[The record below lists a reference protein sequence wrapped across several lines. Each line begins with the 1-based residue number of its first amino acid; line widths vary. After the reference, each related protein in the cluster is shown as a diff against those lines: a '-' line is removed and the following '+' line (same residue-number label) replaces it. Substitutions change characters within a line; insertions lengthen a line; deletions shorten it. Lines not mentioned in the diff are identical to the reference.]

1 MKTSSNFL
9 WQLIHSLS
17 GSEKLFF
24 TRNFLP
30 DQSRSALYKKLFDAI
45 ARQREFDETALLKKF
60 HPALT
65 KKNLAFQKHY
75 LQQLICKAL
84 IEYDSRDNPP
94 QELYNQVQLVRIYR
108 KKGLLD
114 EAHATWKKAM
124 HKARQT
130 ESFALLNILKSEFEK
145 MILFSSTHTRY
156 DELHSLFKGSM
167 ISYPEYADLITLRD
181 IYTEVILL
189 KRIAHY
195 DIDQTLKEKIT
206 GLLRQTE
213 SYTGAGKSSSFWLR
227 YYYSI
232 NKATL
237 LYLLNHIGESFR
249 ILKSLLEDWK
259 KKLSFIST
267 HAEHYVELMYMINYT
282 GILQGEYQYVS
293 DAFQDPCNELIREP
307 LQRANFEAT
316 KYLALN
322 KIYNKTARYQEV
334 DKLVRFMK
342 LRYVQWEPL
351 LNADMNRTVNLSLGI
366 GSFVLEQY
374 DDALYFT
381 KRAVTYFRDGT
392 REEHMSVA
400 QVLLLLITYSLN
412 NPRLFDAQYRN
423 TYTYFYKRKK
433 KHPFETAL
441 VQCLHRSFYM
451 TDNKSKIQEYQ
462 KALAIFEENRDDVVQ
477 QMTFAI
483 FNYPGWLQSK
493 AQRVSYRRYVENKL
507 KEPVTV

>member
-1 MKTSSNFL
+1 LKTSSNFL

-17 GSEKLFF
+17 SNEKLFF

-30 DQSRSALYKKLFDAI
+30 DKSHSALYKKLFDAI
-45 ARQREFDETALLKKF
+45 SRQREFDEPAILKKF
-60 HPALT
+60 HPDLN

-75 LQQLICKAL
+75 LQQLICKSL
-84 IEYDSRDNPP
+84 IEYDSRNNPP

-114 EAHATWKKAM
+114 EAHTVWKKAM
-124 HKARQT
+124 YKARQT
-130 ESFALLNILKSEFEK
+130 ESFALLSILKSEFEK

-156 DELHSLFKGSM
+156 DELHSLFKSNT
-167 ISYPEYADLITLRD
+167 ISYPEYAGLITLRD
-181 IYTEVILL
+181 IYTETILL
-189 KRIAHY
+189 KRIAHF
-195 DIDQTLKEKIT
+195 DIDHPLKEKIT
-206 GLLRQTE
+206 GLLQQTE
-213 SYTGAGKSSSFWLR
+213 QYAGASGSSSFWLR
-227 YYYSI
+227 YYYFI

-237 LYLLNHIGESFR
+237 LYLLNNISGSFH
-249 ILKSLLEDWK
+249 ILKLLLDDWK
-259 KKLSFIST
+259 QKLPFIST

-282 GILQGEYQYVS
+282 GILQGEYQFVTN
-293 DAFQDPCNELIREP
+293 AFNDPCNDLIREP
-307 LQRANFEAT
+307 VQRANFEAT

-342 LRYVQWEPL
+342 VRYVHWEPL

-392 REEHMSVA
+392 REEHMAVA

-451 TDNKSKIQEYQ
+451 TDNKSKVQEYQ
-462 KALAIFEENRDDVVQ
+462 KALDVFEENKDDVVQ
-477 QMTFAI
+477 QMTFTI

-493 AQRVSYRRYVENKL
+493 AQRVPYRRYVENKL
-507 KEPVTV
+507 KEPVAI